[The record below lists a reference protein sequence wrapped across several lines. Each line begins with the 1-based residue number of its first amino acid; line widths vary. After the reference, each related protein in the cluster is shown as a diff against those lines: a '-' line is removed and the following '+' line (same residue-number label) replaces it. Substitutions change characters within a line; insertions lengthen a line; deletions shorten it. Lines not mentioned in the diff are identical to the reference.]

1 MGVNDRRLPSFVLKY
16 PLSFK
21 EPGAVCPAYI
31 CDKVKEYIMDER
43 SVKEIIREELQKLK
57 ELTWGQRLGYIWD
70 YYKPLMVAILAIAA
84 LISIG
89 VTIYRNKQIDHLLN
103 VYMVNCNPISTDG
116 EALAQDFGEY
126 LGGLDK
132 NQMVTFDTSIS
143 LGEDTS
149 QYGMAGQM
157 KLTTLTAAGEI
168 DILLLDPESY
178 QKYSAIDYF
187 ADLTTLLSEEQL
199 AAWSDLLVGADGEPA
214 DGGAVYAVD
223 LTDSPVL
230 VSTEAYSGPVYG
242 CVLAKQEY
250 SKLCDDLFA
259 YLLAS

>member
-1 MGVNDRRLPSFVLKY
+1 
-16 PLSFK
+16 
-21 EPGAVCPAYI
+21 
-31 CDKVKEYIMDER
+31 MDER
-43 SVKEIIREELQKLK
+43 SVKEIIREELKKLK
-57 ELTWGQRLGYIWD
+57 ELTWGQRLGYVWD
-70 YYKPLMVAILAIAA
+70 YYKPLMVAILVIAA

-103 VYMVNCNPISTDG
+103 VYMVNCNPISADG
-116 EALAQDFGEY
+116 EALAQDFGAY

-143 LGEDTS
+143 LGDDTS

-178 QKYSAIDYF
+178 QKYSEVDYF
-187 ADLTTLLSEEQL
+187 ADLTTLLSKEQL
-199 AAWSDLLVGADGEPA
+199 DEWSGLLIGAGGKPA

-230 VSTEAYSGPVYG
+230 VATEAYGGGPVYG

-250 SKLCDDLFA
+250 SELCDDLFA